1 MRPGTVRAIEYEIV
15 HQSQAE
21 HLGLGRTIL
30 HHELK
35 SSPEL
40 GVFRCVD
47 DWGRKVTIVSATE
60 HVRKLVANGKAS
72 HPDGL
77 DLKGS
82 CSS

>member
-40 GVFRCVD
+40 GVFWCVD
-47 DWGRKVTIVSATE
+47 DWGRKVTIVSTTE